1 MTPPFLFFVGID
13 WGSTTHHVCL
23 LDANGSVRGSRAFPH
38 SGAGQAELV
47 RWLLD
52 ETGVAPGQI
61 AVAIETPHGPVVEG
75 LLLAGFAVLAIGPA
89 QIRGSRRRYV
99 SSGAKDDPRD
109 AWMLGR
115 ALRADPDLF
124 RRLHLEESLVLQ
136 LRERTRTVNELTGQ
150 RTRLCHQIRQQLW
163 RYYPQLLAIPD
174 LLNQLTHPWFVE
186 LWNKAKTPAR
196 ALKLRVA
203 TLAKLL
209 KKHGI
214 RRLNAASLRE
224 ILHAPALSV
233 APGTAEAAGRAL
245 HNLFAQAHTTNQLL
259 AQARQDIR
267 ELLKAFSQNHA
278 DDQRPDDPTILL
290 SLPGVGVYVL
300 STLFAE
306 AFALLQDYPALRAR
320 SGVAPV
326 SIRATPAGRSAASP
340 SSTNSALYHWGS
352 PPNTTPSARRY
363 RAIRARG
370 FSHGRA
376 LRTVGGL
383 AVACAAQKRHPLRPQ
398 ALPRQARRLN
408 NSSNQKRSFRV
419 SRWNVWETR
428 SSPPRTGTTAD
439 AAPRFPTPGEIA
451 PPPTS
456 LRNPQPPRIPISPG
470 RHFPTA
476 TRHRPAAPLFPLD
489 KR

>member
-13 WGSTTHHVCL
+13 WGSTTHHACL

-38 SGAGQAELV
+38 GGAGQAELV

-52 ETGVAPGQI
+52 ETGAAPGQI

-75 LLLAGFAVLAIGPA
+75 LLLAGFAVFAIGPA

-136 LRERTRTVNELTGQ
+136 LRERTRTVNELTCQ

-214 RRLNAASLRE
+214 RRLNAESLRE

-233 APGTAEAAGRAL
+233 APGTAEAARRAL
-245 HNLFAQAHTTNQLL
+245 QGLFAQAHTTNQLL

-267 ELLKAFSQNHA
+267 ELLRACSQNHA

-306 AFALLQDYPALRAR
+306 AFALLQRRDYPALRAR

-326 SIRATPAGRSAASP
+326 SIQSGNTRWEIRRLAVQHELR
-340 SSTNSALYHWGS
+340 NALYHW
-352 PPNTTPSARRY
+352 ARVAAQHDPLSKARY
-363 RAIRARG
+363 RALRARG

-376 LRTVGGL
+376 LRTVGDRLL
-383 AVACAAQKRHPLRPQ
+383 AVACAMLKNGTLYDPKL
-398 ALPRQARRLN
+398 
-408 NSSNQKRSFRV
+408 
-419 SRWNVWETR
+419 SR
-428 SSPPRTGTTAD
+428 D
-439 AAPRFPTPGEIA
+439 KLAA
-451 PPPTS
+451 
-456 LRNPQPPRIPISPG
+456 
-470 RHFPTA
+470 
-476 TRHRPAAPLFPLD
+476 
-489 KR
+489 

>member
-1 MTPPFLFFVGID
+1 MTSSFPWFVGID
-13 WGSTTHHVCL
+13 WGSTTHHGCL
-23 LDANGSVRGSRAFPH
+23 LDATGSVRGSRAFPH

-52 ETGVAPGQI
+52 ETGAAPGQI

-75 LLLAGFAVLAIGPA
+75 LLLAGFAVFAIGPA

-124 RRLHLEESLVLQ
+124 RQLHLEESLVLQ

-196 ALKLRVA
+196 ALTLRVA

-209 KKHGI
+209 KKHSI
-214 RRLNAASLRE
+214 RRLNAESLWE

-245 HNLFAQAHTTNQLL
+245 QGLFAQAHTTNQLL
-259 AQARQDIR
+259 AQAREEIR
-267 ELLKAFSQNHA
+267 ELLKAFSHNHA
-278 DDQRPDDPTILL
+278 DDQRPDDLTILL

-300 STLFAE
+300 STLLAE
-306 AFALLQDYPALRAR
+306 AFDLLQRRDYPALRAR

-326 SIRATPAGRSAASP
+326 SIQSGNTRWEIRRLAVQHELRNG
-340 SSTNSALYHWGS
+340 LYHW
-352 PPNTTPSARRY
+352 ARVAAQHDPLSKARY
-363 RAIRARG
+363 RALRARG

-376 LRTVGGL
+376 LRTVGDRLL
-383 AVACAAQKRHPLRPQ
+383 AVACAMLKNGTLYDPKL
-398 ALPRQARRLN
+398 
-408 NSSNQKRSFRV
+408 
-419 SRWNVWETR
+419 SR
-428 SSPPRTGTTAD
+428 D
-439 AAPRFPTPGEIA
+439 KLAA
-451 PPPTS
+451 
-456 LRNPQPPRIPISPG
+456 
-470 RHFPTA
+470 
-476 TRHRPAAPLFPLD
+476 
-489 KR
+489 

>member
-13 WGSTTHHVCL
+13 WGSTTHHACL

-38 SGAGQAELV
+38 GGAGQAELV

-52 ETGVAPGQI
+52 ETGAAPGQI

-124 RRLHLEESLVLQ
+124 RQLALEEPLVLQ
-136 LRERTRTVNELTGQ
+136 LRERTRTVNELTCQ

-186 LWNKAKTPAR
+186 LWNKAKTPAL
-196 ALKLRVA
+196 ALKLRVS

-209 KKHGI
+209 KKYGI
-214 RRLNAASLRE
+214 RRLNAKGLWE
-224 ILHAPALSV
+224 ILHAPALTV

-245 HNLFAQAHTTNQLL
+245 QNLFAQAHTTNQLL
-259 AQARQDIR
+259 AQAREDIR
-267 ELLKAFSQNHA
+267 ELLRAFSQTHA
-278 DDQRPDDPTILL
+278 DDERPDDLTILL

-300 STLFAE
+300 STLLAE
-306 AFALLQDYPALRAR
+306 AFELLQRRDYPALRAR

-326 SIRATPAGRSAASP
+326 SIQSGNTQWEIRRLAVQHELR
-340 SSTNSALYHWGS
+340 NALYHW
-352 PPNTTPSARRY
+352 ARVAALHDPLSKARY
-363 RAIRARG
+363 RALRARG
-370 FSHGRA
+370 YSHGRA
-376 LRTVGGL
+376 LRTVGDRLL
-383 AVACAAQKRHPLRPQ
+383 AVACAMLKNGTLYDPKL
-398 ALPRQARRLN
+398 
-408 NSSNQKRSFRV
+408 
-419 SRWNVWETR
+419 SR
-428 SSPPRTGTTAD
+428 D
-439 AAPRFPTPGEIA
+439 KLAA
-451 PPPTS
+451 
-456 LRNPQPPRIPISPG
+456 
-470 RHFPTA
+470 
-476 TRHRPAAPLFPLD
+476 
-489 KR
+489 

>member
-1 MTPPFLFFVGID
+1 MTSPFLFFVGID
-13 WGSTTHHVCL
+13 WGSTTHHACL
-23 LDANGSVRGSRAFPH
+23 LDAHGSVRGSRAFPH
-38 SGAGQAELV
+38 GGAGQAELV

-52 ETGVAPGQI
+52 ETGAAPGQI

-75 LLLAGFAVLAIGPA
+75 LLLAGFAVFAIGPA

-136 LRERTRTVNELTGQ
+136 LRERTRTVNELTCQ

-224 ILHAPALSV
+224 ILRASALSV
-233 APGTAEAAGRAL
+233 APGTAEAACRAL
-245 HNLFAQAHTTNQLL
+245 QGLFAQAHTTNQLL

-306 AFALLQDYPALRAR
+306 AFALLQRRDYPALRAR

-326 SIRATPAGRSAASP
+326 SIQSGNTRWEIRRLAVQHELR
-340 SSTNSALYHWGS
+340 NALYHW
-352 PPNTTPSARRY
+352 ARVAAQHDPLSKARY
-363 RAIRARG
+363 RALRARG

-376 LRTVGGL
+376 LRTVGDRLL
-383 AVACAAQKRHPLRPQ
+383 AVACAMLRDGTLYDPK
-398 ALPRQARRLN
+398 L
-408 NSSNQKRSFRV
+408 
-419 SRWNVWETR
+419 SR
-428 SSPPRTGTTAD
+428 D
-439 AAPRFPTPGEIA
+439 KLAA
-451 PPPTS
+451 
-456 LRNPQPPRIPISPG
+456 
-470 RHFPTA
+470 
-476 TRHRPAAPLFPLD
+476 
-489 KR
+489 

>member
-13 WGSTTHHVCL
+13 WGSTTHHACL

-38 SGAGQAELV
+38 GGAGQTELV

-52 ETGVAPGQI
+52 ETGAAPGQI

-124 RRLHLEESLVLQ
+124 RQLALEEPLVLQ
-136 LRERTRTVNELTGQ
+136 LRERTRTVNELTCQ

-214 RRLNAASLRE
+214 RRLNAESLRE

-233 APGTAEAAGRAL
+233 APGTAEAARRAL
-245 HNLFAQAHTTNQLL
+245 QGLFAQAHTTNQLL
-259 AQARQDIR
+259 AQAREDIR
-267 ELLKAFSQNHA
+267 ELLKAFSQEHA

-306 AFALLQDYPALRAR
+306 AFALLQRRDYPALRAR

-326 SIRATPAGRSAASP
+326 SIQSGNTRWEIRRLAVQHELR
-340 SSTNSALYHWGS
+340 NALYHW
-352 PPNTTPSARRY
+352 ARVAAQHDPLSKARY
-363 RAIRARG
+363 RALRARG

-376 LRTVGGL
+376 LRTVGDRLL
-383 AVACAAQKRHPLRPQ
+383 AVACAMLKNGTLYDPKL
-398 ALPRQARRLN
+398 
-408 NSSNQKRSFRV
+408 
-419 SRWNVWETR
+419 SR
-428 SSPPRTGTTAD
+428 D
-439 AAPRFPTPGEIA
+439 KLAA
-451 PPPTS
+451 
-456 LRNPQPPRIPISPG
+456 
-470 RHFPTA
+470 
-476 TRHRPAAPLFPLD
+476 
-489 KR
+489 

>member
-1 MTPPFLFFVGID
+1 MTSPFLFFVGID
-13 WGSTTHHVCL
+13 WGSTTHHACL

-38 SGAGQAELV
+38 GGAGQAELV

-52 ETGVAPGQI
+52 ETGAAPGQI

-75 LLLAGFAVLAIGPA
+75 LLLAGFAVFAIGPA

-136 LRERTRTVNELTGQ
+136 LRERTRTVNELTCQ

-214 RRLNAASLRE
+214 RRLNAKGLWE

-233 APGTAEAAGRAL
+233 APGTAEAARRAL
-245 HNLFAQAHTTNQLL
+245 QGLFAQAYTTNQLL

-267 ELLKAFSQNHA
+267 ELLKAFSQEHA

-306 AFALLQDYPALRAR
+306 AFALLQRRDYPALRAR

-326 SIRATPAGRSAASP
+326 SIQSGNTRWEIRRLAVQHELR
-340 SSTNSALYHWGS
+340 NALYHW
-352 PPNTTPSARRY
+352 ARVAAQHDPLSKARY
-363 RAIRARG
+363 RALRARG

-376 LRTVGGL
+376 LRTVGDRLL
-383 AVACAAQKRHPLRPQ
+383 AVACAMLKNGTLYDPKL
-398 ALPRQARRLN
+398 
-408 NSSNQKRSFRV
+408 
-419 SRWNVWETR
+419 SR
-428 SSPPRTGTTAD
+428 D
-439 AAPRFPTPGEIA
+439 KLAA
-451 PPPTS
+451 
-456 LRNPQPPRIPISPG
+456 
-470 RHFPTA
+470 
-476 TRHRPAAPLFPLD
+476 
-489 KR
+489 

>member
-13 WGSTTHHVCL
+13 WGSTTHHACL
-23 LDANGSVRGSRAFPH
+23 LDAHGSVRGSRAFPH
-38 SGAGQAELV
+38 GGAGQAELV

-52 ETGVAPGQI
+52 ETGAAPGQI

-136 LRERTRTVNELTGQ
+136 LRERTRTVNELTCQ

-214 RRLNAASLRE
+214 RRLNAVSLRE

-233 APGTAEAAGRAL
+233 APGTAEAACRAL
-245 HNLFAQAHTTNQLL
+245 QGLFAQAHTTNQLL

-267 ELLKAFSQNHA
+267 ELLKAFSQGHA

-306 AFALLQDYPALRAR
+306 AFALLQRRDYPALRAR

-326 SIRATPAGRSAASP
+326 SIQSGNTRWEIRRLAVQHELR
-340 SSTNSALYHWGS
+340 NALYHW
-352 PPNTTPSARRY
+352 ARVAAQHDPLSKARY
-363 RAIRARG
+363 RALRARG

-376 LRTVGGL
+376 LRTVGDRLL
-383 AVACAAQKRHPLRPQ
+383 AVACAMLKNGTLYDPKL
-398 ALPRQARRLN
+398 
-408 NSSNQKRSFRV
+408 
-419 SRWNVWETR
+419 SR
-428 SSPPRTGTTAD
+428 D
-439 AAPRFPTPGEIA
+439 KLAA
-451 PPPTS
+451 
-456 LRNPQPPRIPISPG
+456 
-470 RHFPTA
+470 
-476 TRHRPAAPLFPLD
+476 
-489 KR
+489 

>member
-1 MTPPFLFFVGID
+1 MTSSFAWFVGID
-13 WGSTTHHVCL
+13 WGSTTHHACL

-38 SGAGQAELV
+38 GGAGQAELV

-52 ETGVAPGQI
+52 ETGAAPGQI

-124 RRLHLEESLVLQ
+124 RQLALEEPLVLQ
-136 LRERTRTVNELTGQ
+136 LRERTRTVNELTCQ

-186 LWNKAKTPAR
+186 LWNKAKTPAL
-196 ALKLRVA
+196 ALKLRVS

-214 RRLNAASLRE
+214 RRLNAESLWE
-224 ILHAPALSV
+224 ILHAPALTV

-245 HNLFAQAHTTNQLL
+245 QSLFAQAHTTNQLL
-259 AQARQDIR
+259 AQAREDIR
-267 ELLKAFSQNHA
+267 ELLRAVSQTHA
-278 DDQRPDDPTILL
+278 DDECPDDLTILL

-300 STLFAE
+300 STLLAE
-306 AFALLQDYPALRAR
+306 AFDLLQRRDYPALRAR

-326 SIRATPAGRSAASP
+326 SIQSGNTQWEIRRLAVQHELR
-340 SSTNSALYHWGS
+340 NALYHW
-352 PPNTTPSARRY
+352 ARVAALHDPLSKARY
-363 RAIRARG
+363 RALRARG
-370 FSHGRA
+370 YSHGRA
-376 LRTVGGL
+376 LRTVGDRLL
-383 AVACAAQKRHPLRPQ
+383 AVACAMLKNGTLYDPKL
-398 ALPRQARRLN
+398 
-408 NSSNQKRSFRV
+408 
-419 SRWNVWETR
+419 SRDKV
-428 SSPPRTGTTAD
+428 
-439 AAPRFPTPGEIA
+439 AA
-451 PPPTS
+451 
-456 LRNPQPPRIPISPG
+456 
-470 RHFPTA
+470 
-476 TRHRPAAPLFPLD
+476 
-489 KR
+489 

>member
-13 WGSTTHHVCL
+13 WGSTTHHACL

-38 SGAGQAELV
+38 GGAGQAELV

-52 ETGVAPGQI
+52 ETGAAPGQI

-124 RRLHLEESLVLQ
+124 RQLELEEPLVLQ
-136 LRERTRTVNELTGQ
+136 LRERTRTVNELTCQ

-214 RRLNAASLRE
+214 RRLNAESLRE

-233 APGTAEAAGRAL
+233 APGTAEAACRAL
-245 HNLFAQAHTTNQLL
+245 QGLFAQAHTTNQLL

-306 AFALLQDYPALRAR
+306 AFALLQRRDYPALRAR

-326 SIRATPAGRSAASP
+326 SIQSGNTRWEIRRLAVQHELR
-340 SSTNSALYHWGS
+340 NALYHW
-352 PPNTTPSARRY
+352 ARVAAQHDPLSKARY
-363 RAIRARG
+363 RALRARG

-376 LRTVGGL
+376 LRTVGDRLL
-383 AVACAAQKRHPLRPQ
+383 AVACAMLKNGTLYDPKL
-398 ALPRQARRLN
+398 
-408 NSSNQKRSFRV
+408 
-419 SRWNVWETR
+419 SR
-428 SSPPRTGTTAD
+428 D
-439 AAPRFPTPGEIA
+439 KLAA
-451 PPPTS
+451 
-456 LRNPQPPRIPISPG
+456 
-470 RHFPTA
+470 
-476 TRHRPAAPLFPLD
+476 
-489 KR
+489 

>member
-1 MTPPFLFFVGID
+1 MTSPFLFFVGID

-38 SGAGQAELV
+38 GGAGQTELV

-52 ETGVAPGQI
+52 ETGAAPGQI

-136 LRERTRTVNELTGQ
+136 LRERTRTVNELTCQ

-214 RRLNAASLRE
+214 RRLNAESLRE

-233 APGTAEAAGRAL
+233 APGTAEAARRAL
-245 HNLFAQAHTTNQLL
+245 QGLFAQAHTTNQLL

-267 ELLKAFSQNHA
+267 ELLKAFSQEHA

-306 AFALLQDYPALRAR
+306 AFALLQRRDYPALRAR

-326 SIRATPAGRSAASP
+326 SIQSGNTRWEIRRLAVQHELR
-340 SSTNSALYHWGS
+340 NALYHW
-352 PPNTTPSARRY
+352 ARVAAQHDPLSKARY
-363 RAIRARG
+363 RALRARG

-376 LRTVGGL
+376 LRTVGDRLL
-383 AVACAAQKRHPLRPQ
+383 AVACAMLKNGTLYDPKL
-398 ALPRQARRLN
+398 
-408 NSSNQKRSFRV
+408 
-419 SRWNVWETR
+419 SR
-428 SSPPRTGTTAD
+428 D
-439 AAPRFPTPGEIA
+439 KLAA
-451 PPPTS
+451 
-456 LRNPQPPRIPISPG
+456 
-470 RHFPTA
+470 
-476 TRHRPAAPLFPLD
+476 
-489 KR
+489 

>member
-13 WGSTTHHVCL
+13 WGSTTHHACL

-38 SGAGQAELV
+38 GGAGQAELV

-52 ETGVAPGQI
+52 ETGAAPGQI

-124 RRLHLEESLVLQ
+124 RQLELEESLVLQ
-136 LRERTRTVNELTGQ
+136 LRERTRTVNELTCQ

-214 RRLNAASLRE
+214 RRLNAESLRE

-233 APGTAEAAGRAL
+233 APGTAEAACRAL
-245 HNLFAQAHTTNQLL
+245 QGLFAQAHTTNQLL

-306 AFALLQDYPALRAR
+306 AFALLQRRDYPALRAR

-326 SIRATPAGRSAASP
+326 SIQSGNTRWEIRRLAVQHELR
-340 SSTNSALYHWGS
+340 NALYHW
-352 PPNTTPSARRY
+352 ARVAAQHDPLSKARY
-363 RAIRARG
+363 RALRARG

-376 LRTVGGL
+376 LRTVGDRLL
-383 AVACAAQKRHPLRPQ
+383 AVACAMLKNGTLYDPKL
-398 ALPRQARRLN
+398 
-408 NSSNQKRSFRV
+408 
-419 SRWNVWETR
+419 SR
-428 SSPPRTGTTAD
+428 D
-439 AAPRFPTPGEIA
+439 KLAA
-451 PPPTS
+451 
-456 LRNPQPPRIPISPG
+456 
-470 RHFPTA
+470 
-476 TRHRPAAPLFPLD
+476 
-489 KR
+489 

>member
-13 WGSTTHHVCL
+13 WGSTTHHACL

-38 SGAGQAELV
+38 GGAGQTELV

-52 ETGVAPGQI
+52 ETGAAPGQL

-124 RRLHLEESLVLQ
+124 RQLALEEPLVLQ
-136 LRERTRTVNELTGQ
+136 LRERTRTVNELTCQ

-214 RRLNAASLRE
+214 RRLNAESLRE

-233 APGTAEAAGRAL
+233 APGTAEAARRAL
-245 HNLFAQAHTTNQLL
+245 QGLFAQAHTTNQLL
-259 AQARQDIR
+259 AQAREDIR
-267 ELLKAFSQNHA
+267 ELLKAFSQEHA

-306 AFALLQDYPALRAR
+306 AFALLQRRDYPALRAR

-326 SIRATPAGRSAASP
+326 SIQSGNTRWEIRRLAVQHELR
-340 SSTNSALYHWGS
+340 NALYHW
-352 PPNTTPSARRY
+352 ARVAAQHDPLSKARY
-363 RAIRARG
+363 RALRARG

-376 LRTVGGL
+376 LRTVGDRLL
-383 AVACAAQKRHPLRPQ
+383 AVACAMLKNGTLFDPKL
-398 ALPRQARRLN
+398 
-408 NSSNQKRSFRV
+408 
-419 SRWNVWETR
+419 SR
-428 SSPPRTGTTAD
+428 D
-439 AAPRFPTPGEIA
+439 KLAA
-451 PPPTS
+451 
-456 LRNPQPPRIPISPG
+456 
-470 RHFPTA
+470 
-476 TRHRPAAPLFPLD
+476 
-489 KR
+489 

>member
-13 WGSTTHHVCL
+13 WGSTTHHACL

-38 SGAGQAELV
+38 GGAGQAELV

-52 ETGVAPGQI
+52 ETGAAPGQI

-75 LLLAGFAVLAIGPA
+75 LLLAGFAVFAIGPA

-136 LRERTRTVNELTGQ
+136 MRERTRTVNELTCQ

-214 RRLNAASLRE
+214 RRLNAESLRE

-233 APGTAEAAGRAL
+233 APGTAEAACRAL
-245 HNLFAQAHTTNQLL
+245 QGLFAQAHTTNQLL

-306 AFALLQDYPALRAR
+306 AFALLQRRDYPALRAR

-326 SIRATPAGRSAASP
+326 SIQSGNTRWEIRRLAVQHELR
-340 SSTNSALYHWGS
+340 NALYHW
-352 PPNTTPSARRY
+352 ARVAAQHDPLSKARY
-363 RAIRARG
+363 RALRARG

-376 LRTVGGL
+376 LRTVGDRLL
-383 AVACAAQKRHPLRPQ
+383 AVACAMLKNGTLYDPKL
-398 ALPRQARRLN
+398 
-408 NSSNQKRSFRV
+408 
-419 SRWNVWETR
+419 SR
-428 SSPPRTGTTAD
+428 D
-439 AAPRFPTPGEIA
+439 KLAA
-451 PPPTS
+451 
-456 LRNPQPPRIPISPG
+456 
-470 RHFPTA
+470 
-476 TRHRPAAPLFPLD
+476 
-489 KR
+489 

>member
-13 WGSTTHHVCL
+13 WGSTTHHACL

-38 SGAGQAELV
+38 GGAGQAELV

-52 ETGVAPGQI
+52 ETGAAPGQI

-75 LLLAGFAVLAIGPA
+75 LLLAGFAVFAIGPA

-124 RRLHLEESLVLQ
+124 RQLALEEPLVLQ
-136 LRERTRTVNELTGQ
+136 LRERTCTVNELTCQ

-186 LWNKAKTPAR
+186 LWNKAKTPAL
-196 ALKLRVA
+196 ALKLRVS

-209 KKHGI
+209 KKYGI
-214 RRLNAASLRE
+214 RRLNAKGLWE
-224 ILHAPALSV
+224 ILHAPALTV

-245 HNLFAQAHTTNQLL
+245 ANLFAQAHTTNQLL
-259 AQARQDIR
+259 AQAREDIR
-267 ELLKAFSQNHA
+267 ELLRAFSQAHA
-278 DDQRPDDPTILL
+278 DDERPDDLTILL

-300 STLFAE
+300 STLLAE
-306 AFALLQDYPALRAR
+306 AFELLQRRDYPALRAR

-326 SIRATPAGRSAASP
+326 SIQSGNTQWEIRRLAVQHELR
-340 SSTNSALYHWGS
+340 NALYHW
-352 PPNTTPSARRY
+352 ARVAAQHDPLSKARY
-363 RAIRARG
+363 RALRARG
-370 FSHGRA
+370 YSHGRA
-376 LRTVGGL
+376 LRTVGDRLL
-383 AVACAAQKRHPLRPQ
+383 AVACAMLKNGTLYDPKL
-398 ALPRQARRLN
+398 
-408 NSSNQKRSFRV
+408 
-419 SRWNVWETR
+419 SR
-428 SSPPRTGTTAD
+428 D
-439 AAPRFPTPGEIA
+439 KLAA
-451 PPPTS
+451 
-456 LRNPQPPRIPISPG
+456 
-470 RHFPTA
+470 
-476 TRHRPAAPLFPLD
+476 
-489 KR
+489 

>member
-13 WGSTTHHVCL
+13 WGSTTHHACL

-38 SGAGQAELV
+38 GGAGQAELV

-52 ETGVAPGQI
+52 ETGAAPGQI

-124 RRLHLEESLVLQ
+124 RQLALEEPLVLQ
-136 LRERTRTVNELTGQ
+136 LRERTRTVNELTCQ

-186 LWNKAKTPAR
+186 LWNKAKTPAL
-196 ALKLRVA
+196 ALKLRVS

-209 KKHGI
+209 KKYGI
-214 RRLNAASLRE
+214 RRLNAKGLWE
-224 ILHAPALSV
+224 ILHAPALTV

-245 HNLFAQAHTTNQLL
+245 QNLFAQAHTTNQLL
-259 AQARQDIR
+259 AQAREDIR
-267 ELLKAFSQNHA
+267 ELLRAFSQTHA
-278 DDQRPDDPTILL
+278 DDERPDDLTILL

-300 STLFAE
+300 STLLAE
-306 AFALLQDYPALRAR
+306 AFELLQRRDYPALRAR

-326 SIRATPAGRSAASP
+326 SIQSGNTQWEIRRLAVQHELR
-340 SSTNSALYHWGS
+340 NALYHW
-352 PPNTTPSARRY
+352 ARVAAQHDPLSKARY
-363 RAIRARG
+363 RALRARG
-370 FSHGRA
+370 YSHGRA
-376 LRTVGGL
+376 LRTVGDRLL
-383 AVACAAQKRHPLRPQ
+383 AVACAMLKNGTLYDPKL
-398 ALPRQARRLN
+398 
-408 NSSNQKRSFRV
+408 
-419 SRWNVWETR
+419 SR
-428 SSPPRTGTTAD
+428 D
-439 AAPRFPTPGEIA
+439 KLAA
-451 PPPTS
+451 
-456 LRNPQPPRIPISPG
+456 
-470 RHFPTA
+470 
-476 TRHRPAAPLFPLD
+476 
-489 KR
+489 

>member
-1 MTPPFLFFVGID
+1 MTSPFLFFVGID
-13 WGSTTHHVCL
+13 WGSTTHHACL
-23 LDANGSVRGSRAFPH
+23 LDAHGSVRGSRAFPH
-38 SGAGQAELV
+38 GGAGQAELV

-52 ETGVAPGQI
+52 ETGAAPGQI

-75 LLLAGFAVLAIGPA
+75 LLLAGFAVFAIGPA

-136 LRERTRTVNELTGQ
+136 MRERTRTVNELTCQ

-196 ALKLRVA
+196 ALKLRLS

-233 APGTAEAAGRAL
+233 APGTAEAARRAL
-245 HNLFAQAHTTNQLL
+245 QGLFAQAHTTNQLL

-306 AFALLQDYPALRAR
+306 AFALLQRRDYPALRAR

-326 SIRATPAGRSAASP
+326 SIQSGNTRWEIRRLAVQHELR
-340 SSTNSALYHWGS
+340 NALYHW
-352 PPNTTPSARRY
+352 ARVAAQHDPLSKARY
-363 RAIRARG
+363 RALRARG

-376 LRTVGGL
+376 LRTVGDRLL
-383 AVACAAQKRHPLRPQ
+383 AVACAMLRDGTLYDPK
-398 ALPRQARRLN
+398 L
-408 NSSNQKRSFRV
+408 
-419 SRWNVWETR
+419 SR
-428 SSPPRTGTTAD
+428 D
-439 AAPRFPTPGEIA
+439 KLAA
-451 PPPTS
+451 
-456 LRNPQPPRIPISPG
+456 
-470 RHFPTA
+470 
-476 TRHRPAAPLFPLD
+476 
-489 KR
+489 